1 MALRL
6 EELKRMAKSV
16 YIAPADIGLPPLRL
30 PWSAEAFGGREE
42 FVRGHGY
49 AYKILLYPNVRWVEV
64 VVDVWSKGERA
75 LLYARFTDDGMRR
88 TEEVEEVLKII
99 VETALRRGHGTL
111 VEKLRE
117 VRSMVIGRSV
127 PMGHGG

>member
-1 MALRL
+1 MVLGL
-6 EELKRMAKSV
+6 EEMRRIAKSV

-30 PWSAEAFGGREE
+30 SWSAEAFGGREE
-42 FVRGHGY
+42 LVRGHGY

-75 LLYARFTDDGMRR
+75 LLYARFTEKGIRR
-88 TEEVEEVLKII
+88 TEEVEDALKVL

-111 VEKLRE
+111 VEKLRH
-117 VRSMVIGRSV
+117 VRSTVIGSSALI
-127 PMGHGG
+127 GHGG